1 MRPLIALCLALVLA
15 PVAAAA
21 KPTAPATKP
30 VGPIFGVR
38 AIGNPKLGYFVY
50 PASAGSVLHGAV
62 AVTNTGDQTGSV
74 KLYTADATTG
84 ATSGTVYLTDSRPAG
99 VGTWISLHSPTLTLK
114 PSQRTIVPFT
124 VHVPAGANA
133 GDYVGGI
140 VAETVLQR
148 QGPQSSHK
156 TNVQIKVRNLS
167 IVAVEVNVPGPQV
180 AKFTIGD
187 VKVGGSQGRQQVF
200 VHLANDGTI
209 LAKPKGSITIKTS
222 TGTAI
227 QTISFHL
234 DTFLA
239 HTAIDYPIQLRQALS
254 PGTYVASVRLTY
266 PGSGAAGGT
275 ATSSASPQ
283 FTVSKE
289 NVQKVFKPGKPTN
302 VGPGGVVAAP
312 ASSSSL
318 YKWIAIGF
326 GALLLAGGGYFFAV
340 VRQRRPV
347 TVTATPVPPPPP
359 AAGPPAVAPPAVAE
373 PAVAQPR
380 AAPAGERCQGHHY
393 WQVDWM
399 QGQVGPDGVLRYP
412 HRCRNCGIE
421 VRAADIGE
429 AAQKAAA
436 LESPA

>member
-1 MRPLIALCLALVLA
+1 MRPLIALFVALALA
-15 PVAAAA
+15 PAAAAA
-21 KPTAPATKP
+21 KPAAKP
-30 VGPIFGVR
+30 VGPIFGLR
-38 AIGNPKLGYFVY
+38 AVGNPKLGYFVY
-50 PASAGSVLHGAV
+50 PAKAGSVLHGAV
-62 AVTNTGDQTGSV
+62 AVTNTGDRAGSV

-84 ATSGTVYLTDSRPAG
+84 ATSGTVYLTDSAPAG
-99 VGTWISLHSPTLTLK
+99 VGTWISLGSRTLTLK
-114 PSQRTIVPFT
+114 PSQRTTVPFT
-124 VHVPAGANA
+124 VHVPAGAST

-167 IVAVEVNVPGPQV
+167 IVAVEVKVQGPQV
-180 AKFTIGD
+180 AKFSIVT
-187 VKVGGSQGRQQVF
+187 VNVGGSQGRQQVF
-200 VHLANDGTI
+200 VHLANDGNV
-209 LAKPKGSITIKTS
+209 LAKPKGSVTIQTS

-239 HTAIDYPIQLRQALS
+239 HTAIDYPVQLKRALP
-254 PGTYVASVRLTY
+254 PGSYVASVRLTY
-266 PGSGAAGGT
+266 PGAGAGGT
-275 ATSSASPQ
+275 KMSSAAPQ

-289 NVQKVFKPGKPTN
+289 NVQKVFKPGKPTQ

-326 GALLLAGGGYFFAV
+326 GALLLGGGGYFFAV

-347 TVTATPVPPPPP
+347 TVTATPVPSPSP
-359 AAGPPAVAPPAVAE
+359 AVGPPAVASEAT
-373 PAVAQPR
+373 R
-380 AAPAGERCQGHHY
+380 ERCQGYHY
-393 WQVDWM
+393 WQADWM
-399 QGQVGPDGVLRYP
+399 HGQVGPDGVLLYP

-421 VRAADIGE
+421 VRAADIDD
-429 AAQKAAA
+429 AARKAA
-436 LESPA
+436 LLDT

>member
-1 MRPLIALCLALVLA
+1 MRPLIALSAALALALA

-21 KPTAPATKP
+21 KPV

-50 PASAGSVLHGAV
+50 PANAGSVLHGAV
-62 AVTNTGDQTGSV
+62 AVTNTGDRTGSV

-84 ATSGTVYLTDSRPAG
+84 ATSGTVYLTDSAPAG
-99 VGTWISLHSPTLTLK
+99 VGTWISLGSPTLTLK
-114 PSQRTIVPFT
+114 PSQRTTVPFT
-124 VHVPAGANA
+124 VHVPAGSNA

-167 IVAVEVNVPGPQV
+167 IVAVEVNVPGPRV
-180 AKFTIGD
+180 AKFTIGAAT
-187 VKVGGSQGRQQVF
+187 VGGSQGRQQLF
-200 VHLANDGTI
+200 VHVSNDGNVLT
-209 LAKPKGSITIKTS
+209 KPKGSVTVKS
-222 TGTAI
+222 SAGTAT
-227 QTISFHL
+227 QTIAFRMDSFL
-234 DTFLA
+234 P
-239 HTAIDYPIQLRQALS
+239 HTAIDYPVQLKQALP
-254 PGTYVASVRLTY
+254 PGNYVASVRLTY
-266 PGSGAAGGT
+266 PGAGAAGT
-275 ATSSASPQ
+275 EMSSAAPQ

-318 YKWIAIGF
+318 YKWIAIGL

-359 AAGPPAVAPPAVAE
+359 AAGPPATAPPPPSE
-373 PAVAQPR
+373 PTREPCE
-380 AAPAGERCQGHHY
+380 GYHY

-399 QGQVGPDGVLRYP
+399 HGQVGPDGVLVYP

-421 VRAADIGE
+421 VRAADIDD

-436 LESPA
+436 L